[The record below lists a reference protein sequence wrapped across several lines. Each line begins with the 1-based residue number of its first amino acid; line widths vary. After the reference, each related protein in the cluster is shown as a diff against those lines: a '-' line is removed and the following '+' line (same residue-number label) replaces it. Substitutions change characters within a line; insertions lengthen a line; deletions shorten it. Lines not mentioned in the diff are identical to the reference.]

1 MNTDHR
7 IALLRRRLAD
17 AELSVIVVTDCTNI
31 LYLTGF
37 EGVFDESANVAC
49 VISQTGAWIYT
60 DFRYETAVT
69 QACESTQWV
78 LRTVSDSLYIR
89 LCEDFASDG
98 LDSLALESSVP
109 YGRFRYI
116 SERFQGNIEVVD
128 QWIEEIRQVKE
139 IHEIE
144 RIKAAAALTDQAFE
158 HILTYLVPGAVERDI
173 ALEIEIFMRQNGSD
187 GLAFR
192 PIVASGV
199 NSSRPHAI
207 ASDHK
212 LSAGDFVTI
221 DIGAKIGGYC
231 ADMTRTVVIGKATS
245 RQREIYELVKHAHET
260 GVSAVRGGLRGYVI
274 DEAARAVIEQAD
286 HGNFFGHGLGHGV
299 GLEVHE
305 LPTVSPRGREAVL
318 SGSVIT
324 IEPGIYVPGFGGV
337 RIEDLVVV
345 EDGGCVVLSNSP
357 RELLEI

>member
-1 MNTDHR
+1 VNTDHR

-17 AELSVIVVTDCTNI
+17 AELSAIVVTDSTNM

-37 EGVFDESANVAC
+37 EGVFDESSNVAC
-49 VISQTGAWIYT
+49 VISQTGAWVYT
-60 DFRYETAVT
+60 DFRYETAVS

-89 LCEDFASDG
+89 LCEDIATDG
-98 LDSLALESSVP
+98 IDSLAIESSVP

-144 RIKAAAALTDQAFE
+144 RIRAAAALTDRAFE
-158 HILTYLVPGAVERDI
+158 HILAYLVPGASERDI
-173 ALEIEIFMRQNGSD
+173 ALELEVFMRQGGSE

-207 ASDHK
+207 ASDRNF
-212 LSAGDFVTI
+212 SAGDFVTI
-221 DIGAKIGGYC
+221 DIGAKVGGYC
-231 ADMTRTVVIGKATS
+231 ADMTRTVVIGKAS
-245 RQREIYELVKHAHET
+245 AQQKEIYGLVKEAQEA
-260 GVSAVRGGLRGYVI
+260 GLSAVRGGLRGYVI
-274 DEAARAVIEQAD
+274 DEAARQIINEAGFGD
-286 HGNFFGHGLGHGV
+286 LFGHGLGHGV

-305 LPTVSPRGREAVL
+305 LPTVSPRGRDAVL

-324 IEPGIYVPGFGGV
+324 IEPGIYVPGLGGV

-345 EDGGCVVLSNSP
+345 EDNGCTVLSSSP

>member
-1 MNTDHR
+1 VNTDYR

-17 AELSVIVVTDCTNI
+17 AGLSAVVVTDCTNI

-78 LRTVSDSLYIR
+78 LRTVTDSLYIR
-89 LCEDFASDG
+89 LCEDLAADG
-98 LDSLALESSVP
+98 FDSLAIESSVP

-116 SERFQGNIEVVD
+116 SERFEGNIEVVD
-128 QWIEEIRQVKE
+128 QWIEEIRQVKDV
-139 IHEIE
+139 HEIE
-144 RIKAAAALTDQAFE
+144 RIKAAAALTDRAFE
-158 HILTYLVPGAVERDI
+158 HILAYLVPGALERDI
-173 ALEIEIFMRQNGSD
+173 ALEVEVFMRQGGSE

-199 NSSRPHAI
+199 NSSRPHAV
-207 ASDHK
+207 AGDRR
-212 LSAGDFVTI
+212 LSAGDLVTV
-221 DIGAKIGGYC
+221 DIGAKVGGYC
-231 ADMTRTVVIGKATS
+231 ADMTRTVVIGKATP
-245 RQREIYELVKHAHET
+245 RQKEIYNLVKEAQEA
-260 GVSAVRGGLRGYVI
+260 GLSAVRGGLRGYAI
-274 DEAARAVIEQAD
+274 DEIAREIIRKAGYGD
-286 HGNFFGHGLGHGV
+286 FFGHGLGHGV

-305 LPTVSPRGREAVL
+305 LPTVSPRGRDAVL
-318 SGSVIT
+318 SNSVIT
-324 IEPGIYVPGFGGV
+324 VEPGIYVPGFGGV

-345 EDGGCVVLSNSP
+345 EDNGCAVLSSSP